1 MKNIFL
7 SAILSVVTLFAFA
20 TNPHTDHVKV
30 NTKNSTVKWI
40 GSKVSDSH
48 EGTVNISQG
57 YLGIENGTLVGGQI
71 TIDMTTIQNTD
82 IESEKYREKLNSH
95 LKDEDFFNVKEFE
108 TATITIIQAWRG
120 IGNEYKVLAELSI
133 KGITHSISFA
143 ADVNVNGLNYLA
155 TAKIKID
162 RTKWDI
168 KYNSGNFFKDLGD
181 KLILDQI
188 EFDIFLLSVK

>member
-7 SAILSVVTLFAFA
+7 SAILSVITLFAFA
-20 TNPHTDHVKV
+20 TKPHTDNIRV

-57 YLGIENGTLVGGQI
+57 YLGIEHGTLVGGQI

-95 LKDEDFFNVKEFE
+95 LKNKDFFNVKEFE
-108 TATITIIQAWRG
+108 TATITIIQAWK
-120 IGNEYKVLAELSI
+120 GNDNMYKISADLTI

-181 KLILDQI
+181 NLILDEI